1 MTIAATLAETLRQA
15 VEHHRAGRLAEA
27 EQLYRAILQV
37 QPRQPDANHNLGALA
52 STVGNHRAALPFLKT
67 ALAAGPDVAQYWLS
81 YVAGL
86 IAAGETKKARQLL
99 DAPPRRVAAEDVA
112 ALRAR
117 LKMVRKASAVPA
129 YPADH
134 DERQQLVALYRAGRF
149 EEVVVL
155 ARRWLER
162 VPGEA
167 LAWNALWSSLASLG
181 RFEAA
186 LPAVLKTVELL
197 PRNADAHCN
206 LGGVL
211 NQLGRYPE
219 AEAACRRAIVIE
231 PDYAV
236 AHSNLGHALNRLAR
250 NDEAEAACR
259 RAIELSPGLIEA
271 HNNLGC
277 VLKDTGRY
285 AEAEAVFRNVI
296 AARPDFAEAH
306 GNLGGVLADVGR
318 HPEAEAAFRRAI
330 ELKPDHAD
338 ARSSLLLSQC
348 YRATTPTPDMIE
360 NARRFGALVRGKA
373 PAPFGD
379 WPCDMAPS
387 RLRVG
392 FVSGDLRNHP
402 VGYFLEAF
410 LGNLDRSRIEP
421 VAYSNHS
428 LRDNLTARL
437 EPHFAQWRSIHGLGD
452 ETVARMIREDGIH
465 VLFDLS
471 GHTAHNRLAMFA
483 WQPAPVQ
490 VSWLGYFA
498 TTGVAEIDY
507 VLCDPHVAPPGEERH
522 FTESLWRLP
531 ECYLCFTPP
540 EAAPAVAPLPALRQG
555 MVTFG
560 CFNNLSK
567 INDAVI
573 ALWARVLTAVPGSRL
588 FLKTRQLADESLR
601 EQLRARF
608 ASLGVAGTRLRLEGP
623 SPRDEYLAAYGEV
636 DIALDP
642 FPYTGGTISAEGLWM
657 GVPVLTQRGDHFV
670 ANLGASIAHNVG
682 LADWIATDG
691 DDYVRKA
698 AAFAADPPS
707 LARLRAG
714 LRAQAAAS
722 PLLDAQRFAGHW
734 QDAVWA
740 MWRRRVG

>member
-1 MTIAATLAETLRQA
+1 VTIAATLAETLRQA

-52 STVGNHRAALPFLKT
+52 SSVGNYRAALPFLKA

-81 YVAGL
+81 YVAAL
-86 IAAGETKKARQLL
+86 IAAGETKKAKRLL
-99 DAPPRRVAAEDVA
+99 DAPPRQAAADVGV
-112 ALRAR
+112 LRDR
-117 LKMVRKASAVPA
+117 LKMARKASAVPA

-149 EEVVVL
+149 EEVAAL

-186 LPAVLKTVELL
+186 LPAVMKTVELL

-219 AEAACRRAIVIE
+219 AEAACRRAIAIE
-231 PDYAV
+231 PDYAM
-236 AHSNLGHALNRLAR
+236 AQSNLGHALNRLAR

-285 AEAEAVFRNVI
+285 GEAEALFRQVI

-306 GNLGGVLADVGR
+306 GNLGGVLADVAR
-318 HPEAEAAFRRAI
+318 HQEAEAAFRRAI

-338 ARSSLLLSQC
+338 AHSSLLLSQC
-348 YRATTPTPDMIE
+348 YTAMTPTPDMIE
-360 NARRFGALVRGKA
+360 NARRFGALVRGRV

-379 WPCDMAPS
+379 WSCDMAPS
-387 RLRVG
+387 RLRIG

-410 LGNLDRSRIEP
+410 LAHLDRSRIEP

-428 LRDNLTARL
+428 RRDDLTARL
-437 EPHFAQWRSIHGLGD
+437 EPYFAQWRSIDGLGD
-452 ETVARMIREDGIH
+452 EAVARLIREDGIH
-465 VLFDLS
+465 ILFDLS
-471 GHTAHNRLAMFA
+471 GHTAHNRLAVFA
-483 WQPAPVQ
+483 WKPAAVQ
-490 VSWLGYFA
+490 ASWLGYFA

-522 FTESLWRLP
+522 FTETLWRLP

-540 EAAPAVAPLPALRQG
+540 EAAPAVAPLPALRHG
-555 MVTFG
+555 AVTFG

-573 ALWARVLTAVPGSRL
+573 ALWAGVLTAVPDSRL
-588 FLKTRQLADESLR
+588 FLKNRQLADESLR

-608 ASLGVAGTRLRLEGP
+608 VRLGIAGTRLRLEAP
-623 SPRDEYLAAYGEV
+623 SPRREYLAAYGEV

-670 ANLGASIAHNVG
+670 ANMGASIAHNVG
-682 LADWIATDG
+682 LADWIAADG

-698 AAFAADPPS
+698 TAFASDPHA

-714 LRAQAAAS
+714 LRAQAATS
-722 PLLDAQRFAGHW
+722 PLLDAQRFARHW

-740 MWRRRVG
+740 MWRRPAS

>member
-27 EQLYRAILQV
+27 EQLYRAILRV
-37 QPRQPDANHNLGALA
+37 QPRQPDANHNLGVLALN
-52 STVGNHRAALPFLKT
+52 VGNYLAALPFLKA

-86 IAAGETKKARQLL
+86 IAAGETKKAKRLL
-99 DAPPRRVAAEDVA
+99 DTPPRQVAAADVG

-117 LKMVRKASAVPA
+117 LKMARKASALPA
-129 YPADH
+129 SPADN
-134 DERQQLVALYRAGRF
+134 DERQQLAALYRAGRF
-149 EEVVVL
+149 EEVAAL
-155 ARRWLER
+155 ARQLLER
-162 VPGEA
+162 APGDA

-186 LPAVLKTVELL
+186 LPAVMKAVELL
-197 PRNADAHCN
+197 PQNADAHCN

-219 AEAACRRAIVIE
+219 AEAACRRAIAIE

-236 AHSNLGHALNRLAR
+236 AQSNLGHALNRLGR
-250 NDEAEAACR
+250 NDDAEAACR

-285 AEAEAVFRNVI
+285 GEAETIFRQLI

-318 HPEAEAAFRRAI
+318 HQEAEAACRRAI

-338 ARSSLLLSQC
+338 ARGSLLLSQC
-348 YRATTPTPDMIE
+348 YTAMTPTPDMIE
-360 NARRFGALVRGKA
+360 DARRFGAFVRGKV

-379 WPCDMAPS
+379 WSCDMAPS

-410 LGNLDRSRIEP
+410 LRHLDRSRIEP

-428 LRDNLTARL
+428 LRDDLTARL
-437 EPHFAQWRSIHGLGD
+437 EPNFAQWRSIHGLGD
-452 ETVARMIREDGIH
+452 EAVARMIRADGIH

-471 GHTAHNRLAMFA
+471 GHTAHNRLAVFA
-483 WQPAPVQ
+483 WKPAAVQ

-522 FTESLWRLP
+522 FTETLWRLP

-540 EAAPAVAPLPALRQG
+540 EAAPAVAPLPALRHG
-555 MVTFG
+555 VVTFG

-573 ALWARVLTAVPGSRL
+573 ALWAGVLAAVPASRL
-588 FLKTRQLADESLR
+588 FLKARQLADESLR
-601 EQLRARF
+601 DQLRARF
-608 ASLGVAGTRLRLEGP
+608 ARLGVPGSRLRLEGP
-623 SPRDEYLAAYGEV
+623 SPRGEYLAAYGEV

-657 GVPVLTQRGDHFV
+657 GVPVLTKRGDHFV
-670 ANLGASIAHNVG
+670 ANMGASIAHNVG
-682 LADWIATDG
+682 LADWIAADG

-698 AAFAADPPS
+698 AAFASDPS
-707 LARLRAG
+707 ALARLRPG
-714 LRAQAAAS
+714 LRAQVAAS
-722 PLLDAQRFAGHW
+722 PLLDAQRFARHW

-740 MWRRRVG
+740 MWQRRAG

>member
-27 EQLYRAILQV
+27 EQLYRAILRV
-37 QPRQPDANHNLGALA
+37 QPRQPDANHNLGVLALN
-52 STVGNHRAALPFLKT
+52 VGNYLAALPFLKA

-86 IAAGETKKARQLL
+86 IAAGETKKAKRLL
-99 DAPPRRVAAEDVA
+99 DTPPRQVAAADVG

-117 LKMVRKASAVPA
+117 LKMARKASALPA
-129 YPADH
+129 SPADN
-134 DERQQLVALYRAGRF
+134 DERQQLAALYRAGRF
-149 EEVVVL
+149 EEVAAL
-155 ARRWLER
+155 ARQLLER
-162 VPGEA
+162 APGDA

-186 LPAVLKTVELL
+186 LPAVMKAVELL
-197 PRNADAHCN
+197 PQNADAHCN

-219 AEAACRRAIVIE
+219 AEAACRRAIAIE

-236 AHSNLGHALNRLAR
+236 AQSNLGHALNRLAH

-259 RAIELSPGLIEA
+259 RAIELSSGLIEA

-285 AEAEAVFRNVI
+285 GEAETIFRQLI

-318 HPEAEAAFRRAI
+318 HQEAEAACRRAI

-338 ARSSLLLSQC
+338 ARGSLLLSQC
-348 YRATTPTPDMIE
+348 YTAMTPTPDMIE
-360 NARRFGALVRGKA
+360 DARRFGAFVRGKV

-379 WPCDMAPS
+379 WSCDMVPS

-410 LGNLDRSRIEP
+410 LRHLDCSRIEP

-428 LRDNLTARL
+428 LRDELTARL
-437 EPHFAQWRSIHGLGD
+437 EPNFAQWRSIPGLGD
-452 ETVARMIREDGIH
+452 EAVARMIRADGIH

-471 GHTAHNRLAMFA
+471 GHTAHNRLAVFA
-483 WQPAPVQ
+483 WKPAAVQ

-522 FTESLWRLP
+522 FTETLWRLP

-540 EAAPAVAPLPALRQG
+540 EAAPAVAPLPALRHG
-555 MVTFG
+555 VVTFG

-573 ALWARVLTAVPGSRL
+573 ALWAGVLAAVPASRL
-588 FLKTRQLADESLR
+588 FLKARQLADESLR

-608 ASLGVAGTRLRLEGP
+608 ARLGVPGSRLRLEGP
-623 SPRDEYLAAYGEV
+623 SPRGEYLAAYGEV

-657 GVPVLTQRGDHFV
+657 GVPVLTKRGDHFV
-670 ANLGASIAHNVG
+670 ANMGASIAHNVG
-682 LADWIATDG
+682 LADWIAADG

-698 AAFAADPPS
+698 AAFASDPS
-707 LARLRAG
+707 ALARLRTG
-714 LRAQAAAS
+714 LRAQVAAS
-722 PLLDAQRFAGHW
+722 PLLDAQRFARHW

-740 MWRRRVG
+740 MWQRRAG